1 MHTRMES
8 NYPVFSGSLHPFQMS
23 ASPWKY
29 PEIQRQLYAFFII
42 QDFFTSLNCLL
53 YGKHHQKADL
63 QTCRGQ
69 KLCMVRRSGD
79 PSTRTLQASGQYSV
93 PEQKFSSYF
102 QRNVVIR
109 YFITMNKSPKCQS
122 FMSSLSSDFCK
133 MTLESRHRSV

>member
-69 KLCMVRRSGD
+69 KLCMVQETQALGLFK
-79 PSTRTLQASGQYSV
+79 PLANTL
-93 PEQKFSSYF
+93 
-102 QRNVVIR
+102 
-109 YFITMNKSPKCQS
+109 CQS
-122 FMSSLSSDFCK
+122 KSFLPIF
-133 MTLESRHRSV
+133 SVMLLYAIL